1 MFSIGTL
8 AKLTGV
14 KVPTIRY
21 YEQIGLIS
29 PAARTQGNQRRYAEA
44 QRARLGFIKHA
55 RELGFSIEAIAAL
68 IELNDQPERDCSEAT
83 AIARS
88 HLADVR
94 AKIATLLRLESELVR
109 ITEGCSGAGVVGD
122 CYVMA
127 ALADHRHSQSQH

>member
-1 MFSIGTL
+1 MFSIGAL
-8 AKLTGV
+8 SKQTGV

-29 PAARTQGNQRRYAEA
+29 AAGRTLGNQRRYGERE
-44 QRARLGFIKHA
+44 RARLGFIKHA
-55 RELGFSIEAIAAL
+55 RELGFSIAAITAL
-68 IELNDQPERDCSEAT
+68 IRLDDRPDQDSSEAT

-94 AKIATLLRLESELVR
+94 AKIATLCKLEAELAR
-109 ITEGCSGAGVVGD
+109 IAGGCQGKGAVGD

-127 ALADHRHSQSQH
+127 ALADHRRCRSQH